1 MPSRDQMCLYYWL
14 IFSWIINELR
24 KIFLHRPGKN
34 GLNCQ
39 RNIYIWVKSFFALG
53 ITGTGKQFLSW
64 IHISDVVGI
73 FVHALENENVSGVL
87 NFTSPQPV
95 TNEEFTKQLASA
107 LWRPAF
113 IPMPAFVVNWLFG
126 PERTTLLLE
135 GLKVIPKRTL
145 ESGYSF
151 LFPDIKS
158 CLHDIVKWGNFAT
171 LYYCIKLLNQTEG
184 CLTDL
189 QCIILLIKILF
200 YVHCAIIQ

>member
-95 TNEEFTKQLASA
+95 TNEEFTKQLASI

-113 IPMPAFVVNWLFG
+113 IPMPAFVINWLFG
-126 PERTTLLLE
+126 PERGSVVLQSP
-135 GLKVIPKRTL
+135 KVIPKRTL
-145 ESGYSF
+145 ESGYKF
-151 LFPDIKS
+151 LFPDINS
-158 CLHDIVKWGNFAT
+158 CLRDMVKWDNFADST
-171 LYYCIKLLNQTEG
+171 YQTV
-184 CLTDL
+184 LTNGNA
-189 QCIILLIKILF
+189 
-200 YVHCAIIQ
+200 Y